1 MPTPLIE
8 VFSERLSPPDDGAGR
23 SHNPTQSAMSYTY
36 PITLNGEVVAAA
48 SAPSIDKLG
57 SLIVS
62 LCERR
67 ASSGL
72 YCDVGRPMRE
82 ILDEV
87 RHARPTGTVRFDLI
101 EVSEEDGSEQNRA
114 EAEIRVLPLNQMP

>member
-8 VFSERLSPPDDGAGR
+8 VFSERLASPEAGAGQAYE
-23 SHNPTQSAMSYTY
+23 STQSAMSYTY
-36 PITLNGEVVAAA
+36 AITLNGEVIAAA
-48 SAPSIDKLG
+48 SSPSVDKLG

-67 ASSGL
+67 ASNGF

-82 ILDEV
+82 VLDKV
-87 RHARPTGTVRFDLI
+87 RNARPTGTVRFDLI